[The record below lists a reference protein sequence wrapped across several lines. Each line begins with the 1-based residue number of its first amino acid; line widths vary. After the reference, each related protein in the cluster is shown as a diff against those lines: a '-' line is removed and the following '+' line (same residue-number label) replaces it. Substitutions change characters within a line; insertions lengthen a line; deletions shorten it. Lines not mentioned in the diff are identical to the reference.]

1 LQPVRIG
8 VLGAARIT
16 PTAVVKP
23 ARQLPDDAT
32 VVAVAARDRGRA
44 AKFAAKHQIPTVHD
58 TYEDL
63 LADPEVDAVYNPL
76 PNGLHGKWTIA
87 ALLAG
92 KHVLCEKPFTAN
104 AQEAQS
110 VAAAAEMARE
120 AQGLVTMEAFHY
132 RYHPLADL
140 VKTFVD
146 EELIG
151 RVDRIEARAI
161 VPYLKPGDIRFD
173 WSLAGGSLMDM
184 GCYAVHQIRLVAGAE
199 PTVVSAEAKTK
210 SPEIDRWIR
219 AHLRWADGR
228 TGMITVA
235 MYSLAMPMI
244 DLKVRG
250 DRGLLKVLNP
260 TQPGFFNR
268 VTLKPTRTAAAPPPP
283 VRDPLARPGV
293 SNLRINLPTA
303 AEIEAGKTKHM
314 RVRGE
319 TTYWYQMRAF
329 VDAIR
334 NGTPVLTGPEDAVKN
349 MEMIDAIY
357 RAAGLQPRMPT
368 P

>member
-1 LQPVRIG
+1 LEPVRIG

-16 PTAVVKP
+16 PAAVVKP
-23 ARQLPDDAT
+23 ARQLPEEAT
-32 VVAVAARDRGRA
+32 VVAVAARDRNRA
-44 AKFAAKHQIPTVHD
+44 AKFAAKHKIPAVHD
-58 TYEDL
+58 SYEDL
-63 LADPEVDAVYNPL
+63 LADPDVEAIYNPL

-104 AQEAQS
+104 AQEAKS

-140 VKTFVD
+140 MKTLI
-146 EELIG
+146 EEGAVG
-151 RVDRIEARAI
+151 RVARIETRAI
-161 VPYLKPGDIRFD
+161 VPYFKPGDIRFD
-173 WSLAGGSLMDM
+173 LSLAGGSLMDI
-184 GCYAVHQIRLVAGAE
+184 GCYAVHQTRLVAGAE
-199 PTVVSAEAKTK
+199 PTVVAAEAKTK
-210 SPEIDRWIR
+210 SPGIDRWIR
-219 AHLRWADGR
+219 AHLRWSDGR

-244 DLKVRG
+244 DVRVQG
-250 DRGLLKVLNP
+250 NRGLLKVLNP
-260 TQPGFFNR
+260 TQPGPFNR
-268 VTLKPTRTAAAPPPP
+268 VTLKPLRDR
-283 VRDPLARPGV
+283 VRDPLERPRAG
-293 SNLRINLPTA
+293 LPGITHSVNVNSV
-303 AEIEAGKTKHM
+303 EQKKHL

-319 TTYWYQMRAF
+319 STYWYQMRAF
-329 VDAIR
+329 VDAVR
-334 NGTPVLTGPEDAVKN
+334 NDAPVLTGPEDAVKN

-357 RAAGLQPRMPT
+357 RAAGLQPRSPT

>member
-1 LQPVRIG
+1 
-8 VLGAARIT
+8 
-16 PTAVVKP
+16 
-23 ARQLPDDAT
+23 
-32 VVAVAARDRGRA
+32 
-44 AKFAAKHQIPTVHD
+44 
-58 TYEDL
+58 
-63 LADPEVDAVYNPL
+63 
-76 PNGLHGKWTIA
+76 
-87 ALLAG
+87 
-92 KHVLCEKPFTAN
+92 
-104 AQEAQS
+104 
-110 VAAAAEMARE
+110 MARE

-140 VKTFVD
+140 VKTFID
-146 EELIG
+146 EELMG

-161 VPYLKPGDIRFD
+161 VPYFKPGDIRFD

-184 GCYAVHQIRLVAGAE
+184 GCYAVHQVRLAAGAE

-219 AHLRWADGR
+219 AHLRWPDGR

-260 TQPGFFNR
+260 TQPGYFHR
-268 VTLKPTRTAAAPPPP
+268 VTFKPNRTAARP
-283 VRDPLARPGV
+283 VRDPLAQPGL
-293 SNLRINLPTA
+293 SNVRINLPTA
-303 AEIEAGKTKHM
+303 ADIEAGRAKHI

-319 TTYWYQMRAF
+319 ATYWYQLRAF

-349 MEMIDAIY
+349 MEAIDAIY
-357 RAAGLQPRMPT
+357 RAAGLRVREPT

>member
-1 LQPVRIG
+1 LEPVRIG

-23 ARQLPDDAT
+23 ARQLPDEAT
-32 VVAVAARDRGRA
+32 VVAVAARDRSRA
-44 AKFAAKHQIPTVHD
+44 EKFAAKHKIPTVHD
-58 TYEDL
+58 SYDDL
-63 LADPEVDAVYNPL
+63 LADPEVEAVYNPL

-104 AQEAQS
+104 AQEARS

-140 VKTFVD
+140 VQTLVA
-146 EELIG
+146 EGLVG
-151 RVDRIEARAI
+151 RVYRIETRAI
-161 VPYLKPGDIRFD
+161 VPYFKPRDIRFD
-173 WSLAGGSLMDM
+173 LSLAGGSLMDM
-184 GCYAVHQIRLVAGAE
+184 GCYAVHQTRLAAGSE

-210 SPEIDRWIR
+210 SPGVDRWIR
-219 AHLRWADGR
+219 GHLRWADGS

-244 DLKVRG
+244 DLRVQG
-250 DRGLLKVLNP
+250 GRGLLKVLNP
-260 TQPGFFNR
+260 TQPGYFNR
-268 VTLKPTRTAAAPPPP
+268 VTFKPNPGLNPA
-283 VRDPLARPGV
+283 RDPLARRGV
-293 SNLRINLPTA
+293 SSRTA
-303 AEIEAGKTKHM
+303 TQPMSARLEAGRTKHL
-314 RVRGE
+314 RVRGNA
-319 TTYWYQMRAF
+319 TYWYQMRAF

-334 NGTPVLTGPEDAVKN
+334 NDTPVLTGPEDAVKN
-349 MEMIDAIY
+349 MEVIDAIY
-357 RAAGLQPRMPT
+357 RAAGLQVREPT